1 MKLNAHYAR
10 STSFG
15 IVVIVLVALIALL
28 GGMLYVVF
36 AKAASA
42 EPRLQGYLMR
52 LAWLTGAAL
61 FLSILILLGVVVRYV
76 ASRLTDQPEP
86 FKPTGYRDV
95 WTEAGRR
102 LKAED
107 APPIEPFEQEDS

>member
-1 MKLNAHYAR
+1 MKIKAHYAR

-61 FLSILILLGVVVRYV
+61 FLSILILLGVIVRYV

-86 FKPTGYRDV
+86 YKPTGYRDV